1 MVEYRYQNISV
12 SNMVS
17 TQVNPSVNVHLRNT
31 NKQHLILAKF
41 HVNSQPFIGSQ
52 SAKFLF
58 NPLKQTINTVVFVRL
73 PQNTSVLGLTS
84 YTNT

>member
-41 HVNSQPFIGSQ
+41 YNNNALFIGNQ
-52 SAKFLF
+52 SAKCQL
-58 NPLKQTINTVVFVRL
+58 NL
-73 PQNTSVLGLTS
+73 
-84 YTNT
+84 